1 MCSSM
6 TKLCHRYANISIGIQ
21 ERLVLQR
28 KAAEAEERG
37 EPIPDLPGMKEA
49 LADKDL
55 IAKKEEIAS
64 KNKALM
70 RGGSKNVEMQKGGR
84 KGST

>member
-1 MCSSM
+1 M
-6 TKLCHRYANISIGIQ
+6 GIQ

-55 IAKKEEIAS
+55 YKKKEEIARN
-64 KNKALM
+64 NKALM
-70 RGGSKNVEMQKGGR
+70 GNRSKNLEMQNSR
-84 KGST
+84 KTST